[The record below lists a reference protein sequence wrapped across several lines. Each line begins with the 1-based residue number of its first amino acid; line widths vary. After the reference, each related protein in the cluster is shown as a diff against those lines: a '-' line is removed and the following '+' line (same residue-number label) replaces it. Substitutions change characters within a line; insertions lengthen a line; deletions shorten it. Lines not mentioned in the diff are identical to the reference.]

1 MWNSRDYSPAAFEA
15 LLETFLASTY
25 RIIPFNEYLNQ
36 RENGG
41 RTVIL
46 RHDVDRTPVRSLRMA
61 TIEKRLRVRGT
72 YYFRRMGRGFPE
84 KEILAVMALDHEIG
98 YHYEDL
104 HVAKGDL
111 AVALESFEKNLE
123 RLREIAPV
131 KTICMHGSPLSKHD
145 NREMWKDRSYKEFG
159 IIGEPYFDIDFSKV
173 MYLTDTGRRWDGGSV
188 SIRDRVIRKPKPED
202 GGNEAT
208 NRLRLHSTK
217 DIITA
222 LKNNR
227 LPDQIMLTIHPQRW
241 TDEWGPWLWELIS
254 QKSKNVVKYFLVKRR
269 TGKSY
274 SKQIGENYY

>member
-1 MWNSRDYSPAAFEA
+1 MRDFSICALRRLFIELQEA
-15 LLETFLASTY
+15 QYRYLSLSDYLEKPNAC
-25 RIIPFNEYLNQ
+25 RPI
-36 RENGG
+36 
-41 RTVIL
+41 VIL
-46 RHDVDRTPVRSLRMA
+46 RHDIDRRYDRAKKIAVM
-61 TIEKRLRVRGT
+61 EKEMGIRGT
-72 YYFRRMGRGFPE
+72 YYLRAMTGRFSDETIQAIVAQG
-84 KEILAVMALDHEIG
+84 HEIG

-269 TGKSY
+269 TGKSQ
-274 SKQIGENYY
+274 SKQIGENNY

>member
-1 MWNSRDYSPAAFEA
+1 MKDFTTGMYVQLLDA
-15 LLETFLASTY
+15 LKAGGYQFQRLSDFLEDPKN
-25 RIIPFNEYLNQ
+25 RVI
-36 RENGG
+36 
-41 RTVIL
+41 IL
-46 RHDVDRTPVRSLRMA
+46 RHDVDLRNWA
-61 TIEKRLRVRGT
+61 ALRLANLEHQWGIHST
-72 YYFRRMGRGFPE
+72 YYFRMGRQSFDPNIVQTIANMG
-84 KEILAVMALDHEIG
+84 HEIG

-111 AVALESFEKNLE
+111 SAALESFEKNLE

-131 KTICMHGSPLSKHD
+131 KTICMNGSPLSKQD

-188 SIRDRVIRKPKPED
+188 SIRDRVIKKPKPED

-241 TDEWGPWLWELIS
+241 TDEWGPWLWELIG